1 MAYAK
6 VDLENRILEWSYE
19 HLNGYDV
26 EFSNGEYVDEV
37 CVDGLED
44 FVIKDGKA
52 IFSPMAEKKI
62 KPLKQ
67 MLSDTDHIPAKI
79 FEDFIET
86 MVDGN
91 VNMGSMKKFFNDVKE
106 EYGEVLEARKTAR
119 EEINRIESEMATE

>member
-6 VDLENRILEWSYE
+6 IDSNNRILEWSYE
-19 HLNGYDV
+19 HLNEYDV

-62 KPLKQ
+62 KSLKQ

-91 VNMGSMKKFFNDVKE
+91 VNVGNMKKFFNDVKE
-106 EYGEVLEARKTAR
+106 EYADVLSARKFAR
-119 EEINRIESEMATE
+119 EEINRIATE